1 MHANSLVALQA
12 LPKHPYDEIAMRKV
26 YSPLHY
32 VVMFVVLGSLWTQPN
47 SGALAQNAAGLSA
60 SAPNSAKV
68 GVLDRVQAS
77 AILPVSVFYAGQSAP
92 VQGRNSGGIRFDGG
106 KLALAALVD
115 TSGYSSGVQQ
125 TYQGYLLT
133 EVALKIGDKTLVP
146 GAYGFGFIAGSRMV
160 VMDLGGNEILHTTT
174 IRDEQMMRPTPLQMM
189 ADASVAGHYRLYL
202 GRTYVT
208 MSAAQ

>member
-1 MHANSLVALQA
+1 
-12 LPKHPYDEIAMRKV
+12 MRKV

-32 VVMFVVLGSLWTQPN
+32 VVTFVVLGSLWTRPC
-47 SGALAQNAAGLSA
+47 SGALAQAAADLSTT
-60 SAPNSAKV
+60 SSNSAKV

-106 KLALAALVD
+106 KLTLVALVD
-115 TSGYSSGVQQ
+115 TAGYSSGVQQ

-133 EVALKIGDKTLVP
+133 EVALKIGDKTLAP
-146 GAYGFGFIAGSRMV
+146 GAYGFGFVAGNRMV
-160 VMDLGGNEILHTTT
+160 VMDLGGNEILRTAT
-174 IRDEQMMRPTPLQMM
+174 IRDEHMMRPTPLQME
-189 ADASVAGHYRLYL
+189 ADTLAPGHYRLYL

-208 MSAAQ
+208 LFAAP